1 LGARAFIAALAIVAV
16 LAPAARA
23 EMPQVVERV
32 ASVNAPYVTTPP
44 EIVDRLLSL
53 AGVSGKDTVYDL
65 GCGDGRIVIAA
76 AMKYGARGVGI
87 DIDPQRIREARENAR
102 RAGVSKLV
110 EFRQQDLFDADVRDA
125 TVVTIYLLPGLHAAL
140 RPKLLEELR
149 PGARIV
155 SHSFP
160 MGPWKAERE
169 VEFQGYRLFR
179 WTVPEPQVRKER

>member
-1 LGARAFIAALAIVAV
+1 
-16 LAPAARA
+16 
-23 EMPQVVERV
+23 
-32 ASVNAPYVTTPP
+32 
-44 EIVDRLLSL
+44 
-53 AGVSGKDTVYDL
+53 
-65 GCGDGRIVIAA
+65 
-76 AMKYGARGVGI
+76 
-87 DIDPQRIREARENAR
+87 
-102 RAGVSKLV
+102 V

-160 MGPWKAERE
+160 MGPWKPERE

>member
-87 DIDPQRIREARENAR
+87 DIDPARIREARR
-102 RAGVSKLV
+102 TRAGRAS
-110 EFRQQDLFDADVRDA
+110 RNWWSS
-125 TVVTIYLLPGLHAAL
+125 GS
-140 RPKLLEELR
+140 
-149 PGARIV
+149 RIC
-155 SHSFP
+155 STRMYGTP
-160 MGPWKAERE
+160 PW
-169 VEFQGYRLFR
+169 
-179 WTVPEPQVRKER
+179 